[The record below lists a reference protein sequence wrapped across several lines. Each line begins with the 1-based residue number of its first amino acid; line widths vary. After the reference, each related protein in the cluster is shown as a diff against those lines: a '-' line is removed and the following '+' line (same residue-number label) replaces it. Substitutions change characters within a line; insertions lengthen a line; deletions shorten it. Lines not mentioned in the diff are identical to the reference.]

1 MKGMVTSMKK
11 RVVTAAMVAA
21 LVLAQSTAAFA
32 ANSPSTRPVI
42 SGGSGSSHSSGRA
55 TVSATV
61 ADEVSITGSGTTT
74 PTYGGEATIGDT
86 SVSFVKGS
94 THAVAG
100 LPNGIVDTIGAINRN
115 KTELTKAGTGLD
127 LTGYNALVGTYAV
140 MTYKAGTTVE
150 KTGNVTMNVYVPN
163 LVAGLGDVQVLF
175 YNNMT
180 GKWQLIKPS
189 AVDTAKK
196 TITVTI
202 PNSGTISVIYK
213 K

>member
-11 RVVTAAMVAA
+11 RVVTAALVAA
-21 LVLAQSTAAFA
+21 LVLSQSSTAFA
-32 ANSPSTRPVI
+32 SRSI
-42 SGGSGSSHSSGRA
+42 SSGGSGRA

-61 ADEVSITGSGTTT
+61 VDEISITGSGTTT
-74 PTYGGEATIGDT
+74 PTYGGQATIGDT

-100 LPNGIVDTIGAINRN
+100 LPNGIAETIGAINRN

-127 LTGYNALVGTYAV
+127 LTGYNALIGTNAV

-150 KTGNVTMNVYVPN
+150 KTGNVTIDIYVPN
-163 LVAGLGDVQVLF
+163 LVAGLGDVEVLF

-189 AVDTAKK
+189 SVNTAKK